1 MRGLSTA
8 RQPAWRRRPAPE
20 PWTRGPPV
28 TPQTTPLPDLPVR
41 AVLAELEAVL
51 ARHGAAVL
59 VAPPGAGKSTLVP
72 LALLDAPWLAGKSAL
87 LLEPRRLAARLLARR
102 MANLRGE
109 PLGRTIGYAVR
120 FERVAG
126 PATRLEVLTEGVF
139 LRRLQ
144 ADPGLEGVGL
154 VLLDELHE
162 RAIETDLALA
172 LLLEVRAALRPDLRL
187 LAMSA
192 TLEAERVAA
201 LLGGAPVLRAEG
213 RGFPVATLRRPRPRE
228 APLAPAIVAA
238 VEEALAKS
246 PGDVLVFLPGAREI
260 RAAAAALGTRRP
272 DLLVRPLHADL
283 PRTEQEAALAP
294 APLGRRKV
302 VLATD
307 VAETGLTVEGVTAV
321 VDAGLCRRPRFDPR
335 SGTSRLVTERVALAS
350 AEQRRGRAGRLGP
363 GLCLRL
369 WAEAEERGMAAHL
382 RPEILEADLAPLLLE
397 LACWG
402 VADPSRLG
410 WLDPPPE
417 ARLEAARRL
426 LEALGAIDP
435 QGRITPH
442 GRRLAELP
450 VHPRLA
456 HLLLEGR
463 DRGSGPTAVALVA
476 LLASRDPWRHEREPD
491 LSAKLR
497 RLAERDEAGGER
509 AALAELDRVRRQLG
523 TLLDI
528 PLDPIEPAAAGPL
541 VARAWPER
549 VARGRPGSRGRFL
562 LASGR
567 GASIDPSSPL
577 AQASW
582 LAVAELDD
590 AGADGRI
597 LSAARFDETTL
608 RAAFTDR
615 IERLEEVTFDRRS
628 GRVVARSVER
638 FGSIELVS
646 RPLAGSDPSAVR
658 RALLDGIRLV
668 GLDALPWSREA
679 SMLRARIAWLGRT
692 APELGL
698 PSVETADL
706 IATLEDWLGPWLEG
720 RRGLAELT
728 GLDLARALWERLG
741 REGSAAL
748 ERLAPA
754 GLALPGGGVVPIDY
768 GREPPTVAVRVQ
780 ELFGLD
786 RHPTIRAGLVPLV
799 LELLSPAGRP
809 IAVTRDLPSFWRCG
823 WAEVR
828 KVMRGRY
835 PKHAWPEDPLSAT
848 AARSGAARSGR
859 ATAPAGGRSGSA
871 R

>member
-1 MRGLSTA
+1 MT
-8 RQPAWRRRPAPE
+8 
-20 PWTRGPPV
+20 PP
-28 TPQTTPLPDLPVR
+28 TTPLPDLPVR
-41 AVLAELEAVL
+41 AILADLEAAL
-51 ARHGAAVL
+51 GRHGAAVL

-72 LALLDAPWLAGKSAL
+72 LALLDAPWLSGKHVL
-87 LLEPRRLAARLLARR
+87 LLEPRRLATRLLARR
-102 MANLRGE
+102 MADLLGE
-109 PLGRTIGYAVR
+109 PLGRTVGYAVR

-144 ADPGLEGVGL
+144 ADPGLEGIGL
-154 VLLDELHE
+154 VILDELHE

-201 LLGGAPVLRAEG
+201 LSGGVPVLRAEG
-213 RGFPVATLRRPRPRE
+213 RSFPVETRWRPRPRE

-246 PGDVLVFLPGAREI
+246 PGDVLVFLPGGREI
-260 RAAAAALGTRRP
+260 RAAAAALEARRP
-272 DLLVRPLHADL
+272 ELLVRPLHADL
-283 PRTEQEAALAP
+283 PRADQEAALAP
-294 APLGRRKV
+294 GPPGRRKV

-335 SGTSRLVTERVALAS
+335 SGTSRLVTERVSLAS

-369 WAEAEERGMAAHL
+369 WAEAEERGMAAHA
-382 RPEILEADLAPLLLE
+382 RPDILDTDLAPLLLE

-402 VADPSRLG
+402 AADPGRLS

-426 LEALGAIDP
+426 LQALGAIDAE
-435 QGRITPH
+435 GRITPH

-463 DRGSGPTAVALVA
+463 DRGLGPTAVALVA
-476 LLASRDPWRHEREPD
+476 LLSSRDPWRQEREPD

-497 RLAERDEAGGER
+497 RLADRDAAGGER
-509 AALAELDRVRRQLG
+509 AALAELARVRRQLAER
-523 TLLDI
+523 LDL
-528 PLDPIEPAAAGPL
+528 PLEPVEPEAAGPL

-549 VARGRPGSRGRFL
+549 VARARPGGEGRFL

-577 AQASW
+577 ARASW

-590 AGADGRI
+590 AGAEGRI
-597 LSAARFDETTL
+597 LSAAMLEEASL
-608 RAAFTDR
+608 RAAFPDR
-615 IERLEEVTFDRRS
+615 IERLEEVVFDRRA
-628 GRVVARSVER
+628 GRVLARSVER

-646 RPLAGSDPSAVR
+646 RPLASPDRGAVQ

-668 GLDALPWSREA
+668 GLDALPWNREA
-679 SMLRARIAWLGRT
+679 SALRARIAWLGRT

-706 IATLEDWLGPWLEG
+706 LASLEDWLGPWLAG
-720 RRGLAELT
+720 RRGLDELAD
-728 GLDLARALWERLG
+728 LDLARALRDYLG
-741 REGSAAL
+741 REASVAL
-748 ERLAPA
+748 ERFAPA
-754 GLALPGGGVVPIDY
+754 GLVLASGRVVPIDY
-768 GREPPTVAVRVQ
+768 GREPPTAAVRVQ

-786 RHPTIRAGLVPLV
+786 RHPTIRGGLVPLV
-799 LELLSPAGRP
+799 LELLSPADRP
-809 IAVTRDLPSFWRCG
+809 IAVTRDLPAFWRG
-823 WAEVR
+823 SWAEVR
-828 KVMRGRY
+828 KAMRGRY

-848 AARSGAARSGR
+848 AARRGSARPDRAAG
-859 ATAPAGGRSGSA
+859 PAGGRSGSA

>member
-1 MRGLSTA
+1 M
-8 RQPAWRRRPAPE
+8 
-20 PWTRGPPV
+20 
-28 TPQTTPLPDLPVR
+28 TPQTIPLPDLAVR
-41 AVLAELEAVL
+41 TILAELEAAL

-72 LALLDAPWLAGKSAL
+72 LALLDAPWLSGKSAL

-102 MANLRGE
+102 MADLLGE
-109 PLGRTIGYAVR
+109 PLGRTVGYAVR

-144 ADPGLEGVGL
+144 TDPGLEGVGL
-154 VLLDELHE
+154 VILDELHE

-172 LLLEVRAALRPDLRL
+172 LLLEVRTALRPDLGL

-213 RGFPVATLRRPRPRE
+213 RSFPVVTLWRPRPRD
-228 APLAPAIVAA
+228 APLVPAIVTA
-238 VEEALAKS
+238 VEEALAAS
-246 PGDVLVFLPGAREI
+246 AGDVLVFLPGGREI
-260 RAAAAALGTRRP
+260 RAAAAALEARRP
-272 DLLVRPLHADL
+272 ELLVRPLHADL
-283 PRTEQEAALAP
+283 PRADQEAALAP
-294 APLGRRKV
+294 APPGRRKV

-321 VDAGLCRRPRFDPR
+321 VDAGLCRRLRFDPR
-335 SGTSRLVTERVALAS
+335 SGTSRLVTERVGLAS

-363 GLCLRL
+363 GICLRL
-369 WAEAEERGMAAHL
+369 WAEAEERGMAGQP
-382 RPEILEADLAPLLLE
+382 RPEILDADLAPLFLE

-402 VADPSRLG
+402 VTEPSRLG

-417 ARLEAARRL
+417 ARLQAARRL
-426 LEALGAIDP
+426 LEALGAVDP
-435 QGRITPH
+435 EGRITPH

-463 DRGSGPTAVALVA
+463 DSGLGPTAVALVA
-476 LLASRDPWRHEREPD
+476 LLSSRDPWRHEREPD
-491 LSAKLR
+491 LSTKLR
-497 RLAERDEAGGER
+497 RLADRDAAGGDR
-509 AALAELDRVRRQLG
+509 AALAELARVRRQLG
-523 TLLDI
+523 TLLDL
-528 PLDPIEPAAAGPL
+528 PLDPIEPEAAGPL

-549 VARGRPGSRGRFL
+549 VARARPGGEGRFL

-567 GASIDPSSPL
+567 GASIDPRSPL

-590 AGADGRI
+590 HGADGRI
-597 LSAARFDETTL
+597 LAAARFDEASL

-615 IERLEEVTFDRRS
+615 IERIQEVVFDRRT
-628 GRVVARSVER
+628 GRVLARSVER
-638 FGSIELVS
+638 FGSIALAS
-646 RPLAGSDPSAVR
+646 RPLPSADPGAVR
-658 RALLDGIRLV
+658 RALLDAIRLV
-668 GLDALPWSREA
+668 GLDALPWSPEA
-679 SMLRARIAWLGRT
+679 SALRARIAWLGRT

-706 IATLEDWLGPWLEG
+706 LASLEDWLGPWLEG
-720 RRGLAELT
+720 RRGLDELAE
-728 GLDLARALWERLG
+728 LDLARALREHLG
-741 REGSAAL
+741 RDALARLERFAPAAL
-748 ERLAPA
+748 V
-754 GLALPGGGVVPIDY
+754 LPSGRVVPIDY
-768 GREPPTVAVRVQ
+768 GREPPTGAVRVQ

-786 RHPTIRAGLVPLV
+786 RHPTIRGGRVPLV
-799 LELLSPAGRP
+799 LELLSPADRP
-809 IAVTRDLPSFWRCG
+809 IAVTRDLPAFWRGG

-828 KVMRGRY
+828 KAMRGRY
-835 PKHAWPEDPLSAT
+835 PKHAWPEDPLSA
-848 AARSGAARSGR
+848 APARSERAA
-859 ATAPAGGRSGSA
+859 TPAGGRSGPV